1 MTENTETV
9 QSDTPQTEAVPEP
22 KKPTKSETGSR
33 AVKIPS
39 QEKGLK
45 YDVDSSGGVHMDH
58 NQALDADDV
67 AKSTRGQ

>member
-1 MTENTETV
+1 MTEDTETV
-9 QSDTPQTEAVPEP
+9 QSDTPQTEAVPKP

-33 AVKIPS
+33 AVEIPS

-45 YDVDSSGGVHMDH
+45 YDVDSSGRVHTNH
-58 NQALDADDV
+58 SQALDADDV